1 MHHPAVADTAVIGV
15 PDEHWG
21 ESVLAFVAV
30 RDGETVD
37 EAELIAFCGD
47 RIAGYKKPRRVEFRD
62 ELPRNSAGKIDKVSL
77 RKPFWEGRDRQV

>member
-1 MHHPAVADTAVIGV
+1 MRVFDGGRDLFALS
-15 PDEHWG
+15 
-21 ESVLAFVAV
+21 SV
-30 RDGETVD
+30 GD